1 MPIPRLRARRGGT
14 LIELLVALLL
24 LDMALLSLAA
34 ISALAARRIGEA
46 GRLSRSVAAATNR
59 LERLMAGPCPAM
71 TAGSSAPEP
80 GVSESWDVREV
91 PGGAEVSDS
100 VDIRPR
106 PATQV
111 VLRVR
116 IPC

>member
-1 MPIPRLRARRGGT
+1 MPIPRLRARRGAT

-59 LERLMAGPCPAM
+59 LERLMAGPCSAM
-71 TAGSSAPEP
+71 TGGSTTLEP
-80 GVSESWDVREV
+80 SVLESWRVREV
-91 PGGAEVSDS
+91 PGGAEASDS
-100 VDIRPR
+100 VDIQPR

-116 IPC
+116 MPC